1 MNGFSK
7 GSLALLTARVFSGLN
22 VNALGYLLPLWIAP
36 LSCVSLR
43 LSFGAVVFWIIS
55 LFSTPGKVYWKDR
68 VKLVALGAAGIFG
81 YMSLY
86 ALSISYTTPVNFAIF
101 NAMQPLWVVVVS
113 AVVYSE
119 SVDSRKLMGL
129 AVGFVG
135 ALLCILSEPS
145 ASHASNPLLG
155 NMLAIVASIIYAIY
169 LVFSARMVGH
179 LPSITILRYTFSS
192 GAVASIVVMAIA
204 GFSAPMFEGRFEAVP
219 FLVLLFVLVFPTVV
233 TYFLIPIGL
242 KYLKST
248 VVALYGYVTLI
259 VAAFFSF
266 IFGMDRFEPIILLSL
281 VLIGVSIYL
290 VGAVDGGREE
300 IADAKKDGDGRGFSE
315 GKI

>member
-1 MNGFSK
+1 MMNGFSK
-7 GSLALLTARVFSGLN
+7 GSLALLFARTFSGLN
-22 VNALGYLLPLWIAP
+22 VNALGYLLPMWIAP

-43 LSFGAVVFWIIS
+43 LAFGAVVFWVVSI
-55 LFSTPGKVYWKDR
+55 FSKPESVHWKDAL
-68 VKLVALGAAGIFG
+68 KLVALGSLGIFG

-86 ALSISYTTPVNFAIF
+86 ALSISFTTPVNFAIF

-113 AVVYSE
+113 AVVYHE
-119 SVDSRKLMGL
+119 SVDSRKLLGL

-145 ASHASNPLLG
+145 ETVASNPLLG
-155 NMLAIVASIIYAIY
+155 NVLAIAASIIYAIY
-169 LVFSARMVGH
+169 LVFSAKMVGR
-179 LPSITILRYTFSS
+179 LSSVTILRYTFTS
-192 GAVASIVVMAIA
+192 GAVVALAVM
-204 GFSAPMFEGRFEAVP
+204 GFTGFTAPLFSGKLHLLP
-219 FLVLLFVLVFPTVV
+219 LLVFAFVLVFPTVV

-266 IFGMDRFEPIILLSL
+266 LFGMDHFRPIILLSL
-281 VLIGVSIYL
+281 ALIGVSIYL
-290 VGAVDGGREE
+290 VGVVEGPRD
-300 IADAKKDGDGRGFSE
+300 DLVKRGE
-315 GKI
+315 G

>member
-1 MNGFSK
+1 MMNGFSK
-7 GSLALLTARVFSGLN
+7 GSLALLFARTFSGLN
-22 VNALGYLLPLWIAP
+22 VNALGYLLPMWIAP

-43 LSFGAVVFWIIS
+43 LAFGAVVFWVVSI
-55 LFSTPGKVYWKDR
+55 FSKPESVHWKDAL
-68 VKLVALGAAGIFG
+68 KLVALGSLGIFG

-86 ALSISYTTPVNFAIF
+86 ALSISFTTPVNFAIF

-113 AVVYSE
+113 AVVYHE
-119 SVDSRKLMGL
+119 SVDSRKLLGL

-145 ASHASNPLLG
+145 DTVASNPLLG
-155 NMLAIVASIIYAIY
+155 NMLAIAASIIYAIY
-169 LVFSARMVGH
+169 LVFSAKMVGH
-179 LPSITILRYTFSS
+179 LSSVTILRYTFTS
-192 GAVASIVVMAIA
+192 GAVVAWAVM
-204 GFSAPMFEGRFEAVP
+204 GFTGFVAPLFSGKLHLLP
-219 FLVLLFVLVFPTVV
+219 LLVLAFVLVFPTVV

-266 IFGMDRFEPIILLSL
+266 LFGMDHFRPIILLSL
-281 VLIGVSIYL
+281 ALIGVSIYL
-290 VGAVDGGREE
+290 VGVVEGPRD
-300 IADAKKDGDGRGFSE
+300 DLVKRGE
-315 GKI
+315 G

>member
-1 MNGFSK
+1 MMNGFSK
-7 GSLALLTARVFSGLN
+7 GSLALLFARTFSGLN
-22 VNALGYLLPLWIAP
+22 VNALGYLLPMWIAP

-43 LSFGAVVFWIIS
+43 LAFGAVVFWVVSI
-55 LFSTPGKVYWKDR
+55 FSKPESVHWKDAL
-68 VKLVALGAAGIFG
+68 KLVALGSLGIFG

-86 ALSISYTTPVNFAIF
+86 ALSISFTTPVNFAIF

-113 AVVYSE
+113 AVVYHE
-119 SVDSRKLMGL
+119 SVDSRKLLGL

-145 ASHASNPLLG
+145 EDVASNPLLG
-155 NMLAIVASIIYAIY
+155 NMLAIAASIIYAIY
-169 LVFSARMVGH
+169 LVFSAKMVGR
-179 LPSITILRYTFSS
+179 LSSVTILRYTFTS
-192 GAVASIVVMAIA
+192 GAVVAWAVM
-204 GFSAPMFEGRFEAVP
+204 GFTGFVAPLFSGKLHLLP
-219 FLVLLFVLVFPTVV
+219 LLVLAFVLVFPTVV

-266 IFGMDRFEPIILLSL
+266 LFGMDHFRPIILLSL
-281 VLIGVSIYL
+281 ALIGVSIYL
-290 VGAVDGGREE
+290 VGVVEGPRD
-300 IADAKKDGDGRGFSE
+300 DLVKRGE
-315 GKI
+315 G

>member
-22 VNALGYLLPLWIAP
+22 VNALGYLLPMWIAP

-43 LSFGAVVFWIIS
+43 LTFGAVVFWIVSI
-55 LFSTPGKVYWKDR
+55 FSKHEKVLWKDAL
-68 VKLVALGAAGIFG
+68 KLIALGVFGIYA

-86 ALSISYTTPVNFAIF
+86 ALSLSYTTPVNFAIF
-101 NAMQPLWVVVVS
+101 NAMQPLWVVIVS
-113 AVVYSE
+113 AVVCRE
-119 SVDSRKLMGL
+119 SVESRKLLGL
-129 AVGFVG
+129 AIGFAG

-145 ASHASNPLLG
+145 AEVASNPLLG
-155 NMLAIVASIIYAIY
+155 NMLAIVASVIYAVY
-169 LVFSARMVGH
+169 LVFSARMTGRMSSV
-179 LPSITILRYTFSS
+179 TILHYTFSS
-192 GAVASIVVMAIA
+192 AAAVSLLVMLIT
-204 GFSAPMFEGRFEAVP
+204 GFSAPMFSEKAGALPYV
-219 FLVLLFVLVFPTVV
+219 VLLFVLVFPTVI

-266 IFGMDRFEPIILLSL
+266 LLGMDHFEPIILLSL
-281 VLIGVSIYL
+281 ALIGVSIYL
-290 VGAVDGGREE
+290 VGVVEGPR
-300 IADAKKDGDGRGFSE
+300 KK
-315 GKI
+315 